1 MAMPD
6 REQSWQLVGPLS
18 GRLAVTDE
26 DGLPRLRRPGAQP
39 GSRTGAENANAR
51 LILHRTAV
59 FKVTSDAGGPR
70 FGDLDDW
77 PIRTWAVETGLGQKH
92 AVELRAALAARR
104 AKAVES
110 LAAATSA
117 AVRSVDLT
125 PQGALITGTGSG
137 GIRDVGIELHGTY
150 GWPVIPATA
159 LKGVADAYARDAAD
173 VSAAVRA
180 RIFGTPRAAGEPD
193 AAREGADADSATPA
207 SAKAAAGSVLFLDA
221 LPGPGGV
228 AVAEHVLTPH
238 ARDYHTGHGAAGGG
252 ERPPPAE
259 YVNPVPI
266 PFLAVQGGTFT
277 AYLVGPEP
285 DIGTAADLLAAAVDD
300 IGAGAKT
307 SAGYGYLDATVRPA
321 TLAPPGSAR

>member
-1 MAMPD
+1 MTNQ
-6 REQSWQLVGPLS
+6 EQSWQLVGPLS
-18 GRLAVTDE
+18 GRLTVTDE
-26 DGLPRLRRPGAQP
+26 DGLPRLRRPGPQP
-39 GSRTGAENANAR
+39 AGSRTGAESANAR

-59 FKVTSDAGGPR
+59 FKVASDLGAPR
-70 FGDLDDW
+70 FGDLDDR

-92 AVELRAALAARR
+92 TADLRAALAARR

-110 LAAATSA
+110 LAVPMNA
-117 AVRSVDLT
+117 AVRAVELT

-159 LKGVADAYARDAAD
+159 LKGVADAYARDSD
-173 VSAAVRA
+173 TVSATVRA
-180 RIFGTPRAAGEPD
+180 RIFGAPRAGGEPD
-193 AAREGADADSATPA
+193 AAQEDTDVDSDASASTKATP
-207 SAKAAAGSVLFLDA
+207 GSVRFLDA
-221 LPGPGGV
+221 LPGPAGV

-238 ARDYHTGHGAAGGG
+238 ARDYHTGHDAMGRDQ
-252 ERPPPAE
+252 RPPPAE

-285 DIGTAADLLAAAVDD
+285 DVGTAAELLAVAVDD

-307 SAGYGYLDATVRPA
+307 SAGYGYLDASVTPVPLARPGPA
-321 TLAPPGSAR
+321 T